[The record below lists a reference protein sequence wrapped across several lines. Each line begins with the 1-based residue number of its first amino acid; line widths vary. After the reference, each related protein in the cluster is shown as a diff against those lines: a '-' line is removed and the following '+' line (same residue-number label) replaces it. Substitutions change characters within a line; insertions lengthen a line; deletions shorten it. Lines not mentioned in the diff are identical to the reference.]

1 MDTQQALPA
10 LEATS
15 SPFGVILSWRWPEG
29 ARQGDRVE
37 VQHLAAGA
45 VLCRSKFIEW
55 PEPHTTIGGLAAGQ
69 KVQVRARLVDKSGK
83 SNDWKA
89 SDWIDAQA
97 TDNAAEILEFLQGNA
112 FKPFTFSRSGYA
124 FFYDGESAVASENVP
139 VSKLSENSYE
149 ITLGVNKSLGC
160 QLKNATIGDTIKS
173 EQCTMPTSGETIQQ
187 RTLSAVLTNTLHTVP
202 HNRVGDIAVTLARAV
217 NAAFDQLVTTDASAS

>member
-55 PEPHTTIGGLAAGQ
+55 PGSHTIIGGLAAGQ

-89 SDWIDAQA
+89 SDWIDGQA
-97 TDNAAEILEFLQGNA
+97 TDNAAGILAYLNGA
-112 FKPFTFSRSGYA
+112 LVGGGYTFSRSGCA
-124 FFYDGESAVASENVP
+124 FFNDGESAVASENVP
-139 VSKLSENSYE
+139 VTKLDEKVPYFSGE
-149 ITLGVNKSLGC
+149 VKA
-160 QLKNATIGDTIKS
+160 ATIGDAIKS
-173 EQCTMPTSGETIQQ
+173 EQYATLTSGDTIQQ
-187 RTLSAVLTNTLHTVP
+187 RTLSAVLANTLHNVP

>member
-1 MDTQQALPA
+1 MNTQQALSV
-10 LEATS
+10 LVATS

-55 PEPHTTIGGLAAGQ
+55 PEYHTIIGGLAAGQ

-139 VSKLSENSYE
+139 VTKLDEKVPYFSGE
-149 ITLGVNKSLGC
+149 VKA
-160 QLKNATIGDTIKS
+160 ATIGDVIKS
-173 EQCTMPTSGETIQQ
+173 EQCTMLTSGETIQQ
-187 RTLSAVLTNTLHTVP
+187 RTLSAVLANTLHTVP
-202 HNRVGDIAVTLARAV
+202 HHRVGDIAVTLARAV

>member
-1 MDTQQALPA
+1 MNTQQALSV
-10 LEATS
+10 LVATS

-45 VLCRSKFIEW
+45 VLSRSKFIEW
-55 PEPHTTIGGLAAGQ
+55 PEYHTIIGGLAAGQ

-139 VSKLSENSYE
+139 VTKLDEKVPYFSGE
-149 ITLGVNKSLGC
+149 VK
-160 QLKNATIGDTIKS
+160 AAAIGDAIKS
-173 EQCTMPTSGETIQQ
+173 EQCTMLTSGETIQQ

>member
-10 LEATS
+10 LKATS
-15 SPFGVILSWRWPEG
+15 SPFGVILSWRWPEE
-29 ARQGDRVE
+29 ARQGDRIE
-37 VQHLAAGA
+37 VQHLAAGS

-55 PEPHTTIGGLAAGQ
+55 PESHTIIGGLAAGQ

-89 SDWIDAQA
+89 SDWIDAPA

-139 VSKLSENSYE
+139 VTKLDEKVPYFSGEM
-149 ITLGVNKSLGC
+149 KA
-160 QLKNATIGDTIKS
+160 ATIGDAIKS
-173 EQCTMPTSGETIQQ
+173 EQCTMLTSGETIQQ

-202 HNRVGDIAVTLARAV
+202 HNRVGDMAVTLARAV

>member
-89 SDWIDAQA
+89 SDWIMPQRFWSFCKETLLSLSPSVVADTHFFMMASQR
-97 TDNAAEILEFLQGNA
+97 LRV
-112 FKPFTFSRSGYA
+112 KTFRYPS
-124 FFYDGESAVASENVP
+124 
-139 VSKLSENSYE
+139 
-149 ITLGVNKSLGC
+149 
-160 QLKNATIGDTIKS
+160 
-173 EQCTMPTSGETIQQ
+173 
-187 RTLSAVLTNTLHTVP
+187 
-202 HNRVGDIAVTLARAV
+202 
-217 NAAFDQLVTTDASAS
+217 